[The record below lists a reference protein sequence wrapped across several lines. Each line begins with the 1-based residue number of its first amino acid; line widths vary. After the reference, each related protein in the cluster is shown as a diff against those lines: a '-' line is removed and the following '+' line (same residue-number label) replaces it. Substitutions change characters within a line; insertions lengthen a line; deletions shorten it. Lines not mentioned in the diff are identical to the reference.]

1 MKKII
6 NDWRVK
12 TLNRIK
18 EFFNNAHSTELDNL
32 LDNEEFT
39 FKLNIYFFPAVL
51 LSTIGCFFFKQ
62 AFWFACITI
71 GVMLFT
77 TLLSQIYNADDKNSY
92 EQFINICTKK
102 EGIIFSLLMIII
114 LFICSII
121 SINLSN
127 IVLNLN
133 NKLVASLGYFVMLF
147 LTIMI
152 TSIMFTSI
160 CRLLFPLAIKK
171 SKNY

>member
-1 MKKII
+1 
-6 NDWRVK
+6 
-12 TLNRIK
+12 
-18 EFFNNAHSTELDNL
+18 
-32 LDNEEFT
+32 
-39 FKLNIYFFPAVL
+39 
-51 LSTIGCFFFKQ
+51 
-62 AFWFACITI
+62 
-71 GVMLFT
+71 MLFT
-77 TLLSQIYNADDKNSY
+77 TLLSQIHSADDKNSY

-133 NKLVASLGYFVMLF
+133 NKLVALLGYFFMLF

>member
-1 MKKII
+1 
-6 NDWRVK
+6 
-12 TLNRIK
+12 
-18 EFFNNAHSTELDNL
+18 
-32 LDNEEFT
+32 
-39 FKLNIYFFPAVL
+39 
-51 LSTIGCFFFKQ
+51 
-62 AFWFACITI
+62 
-71 GVMLFT
+71 MLFT

-102 EGIIFSLLMIII
+102 EGIIFSLLIIII